1 MSKLDELIRELC
13 PDGVEYKKLGEI
25 ATISRGGNFQK
36 KDFLTEGV
44 PCIHYGQIYTK
55 YGLFAD
61 KTFTFISEE
70 CAKKQKMAQP
80 NDIVMAVTSEN
91 IEDVCKCLAW
101 LGDEPAAI
109 SGHSAIIHH
118 NQNAKYLVYYF
129 HSQMF
134 FAQKRKLAHGTKVI
148 EVTPDA
154 LVDIALPVPPIEIQC
169 EIVRILDNF
178 TNLTAELTARKT
190 QYAYYRDNLLTTKP
204 QWNHVKI
211 LDMLSQPITDG
222 PHTTPQFVQ
231 NGVPFISVDSIW
243 DGKIHFEKR
252 RGYITEEFDEECC
265 KKYKPQKNDV
275 YMVKS
280 GSTTGKVAF
289 VDTDIRFNI
298 WSPLAAMRVNEKNS
312 ARFLFYLLQTERVQK
327 QVKAKSSH
335 GSQPNLGMRELEQF
349 EVDIPPLD
357 VQNRIVNVL
366 DNFEKICSD
375 LNIGLPAE
383 IEARQKQYEYYRDK
397 LLTFAETGNTILS
410 RAEQSR
416 AEQSRAE
423 QSRALIKLLQYVFGY
438 AVVSLQDVVKNSC
451 SGGTP
456 KKGVSEYYEDGNI
469 PWLRTQEVVFRD
481 ICKTECFIT
490 ESAVKNS
497 AAKWI
502 PENCVIVAISGATA
516 GRCAINKIP
525 LTTNQHCL
533 NLEIDPEMALYRYV
547 YYCIC
552 AKQEELLAKKEG
564 ARGDL
569 NSTRILSLQIDLPS
583 IEKQKRIVSILDRFD
598 DICNDLTSG
607 LPAEIEARQK
617 QYEYYRDKLL
627 TFKEVAAT

>member
-13 PDGVEYKKLGEI
+13 PDGVEYKKLVDAVSIERGKRVVRSQLSISGKYPVYQNSLTPLGYHTDYNYNANTTFIIVAGAAGEI
-25 ATISRGGNFQK
+25 GFSDKAFWAADDCFAVVCPENVLNRYIYHLLLNNQNQLISKVRK
-36 KDFLTEGV
+36 ASIPRL
-44 PCIHYGQIYTK
+44 
-55 YGLFAD
+55 
-61 KTFTFISEE
+61 SR
-70 CAKKQKMAQP
+70 
-80 NDIVMAVTSEN
+80 
-91 IEDVCKCLAW
+91 
-101 LGDEPAAI
+101 
-109 SGHSAIIHH
+109 SAIE
-118 NQNAKYLVYYF
+118 NLV
-129 HSQMF
+129 
-134 FAQKRKLAHGTKVI
+134 I
-148 EVTPDA
+148 P
-154 LVDIALPVPPIEIQC
+154 IPPLDVQR

-178 TNLTAELTARKT
+178 TNLTAELTAELAARKN
-190 QYAYYRDNLLTTKP
+190 QYEFYRDKLLTYDSKTKIMP
-204 QWNHVKI
+204 LKDVAEIERGTRVVRSQLTEAGLYPVFQNALTPMGYYDKANRLGNNTFLICAGAAGQIGYSDVDFWAADDCYTFKCCEKLENRYLFHV
-211 LDMLSQPITDG
+211 L
-222 PHTTPQFVQ
+222 
-231 NGVPFISVDSIW
+231 
-243 DGKIHFEKR
+243 
-252 RGYITEEFDEECC
+252 
-265 KKYKPQKNDV
+265 
-275 YMVKS
+275 
-280 GSTTGKVAF
+280 
-289 VDTDIRFNI
+289 
-298 WSPLAAMRVNEKNS
+298 KNS
-312 ARFLFYLLQTERVQK
+312 QHRIDA
-327 QVKAKSSH
+327 QVRRASIPRISREAV
-335 GSQPNLGMRELEQF
+335 GSIRIP
-349 EVDIPPLD
+349 IPPLD

-397 LLTFAETGNTILS
+397 LLTFAENGNTIL
-410 RAEQSR
+410 
-416 AEQSRAE
+416 SRAE

-533 NLEIDPEMALYRYV
+533 NLEVDPEMALYRYV

-583 IEKQKRIVSILDRFD
+583 IEKQKRIVSILDCFD
-598 DICNDLTSG
+598 AICNDLTSG

>member
-13 PDGVEYKKLGEI
+13 PDGVESVPLWSVTIWDKKFSSVDRKKQPKIINYSYLLASDLFALQVDGGDVFLLSTGEQTGWTTKELASENLREGEVVTIPWGKSRPVTDCIKYYKGKFVTADNRIMTSNDTKKL
-25 ATISRGGNFQK
+25 N
-36 KDFLTEGV
+36 
-44 PCIHYGQIYTK
+44 
-55 YGLFAD
+55 
-61 KTFTFISEE
+61 
-70 CAKKQKMAQP
+70 
-80 NDIVMAVTSEN
+80 N
-91 IEDVCKCLAW
+91 
-101 LGDEPAAI
+101 
-109 SGHSAIIHH
+109 
-118 NQNAKYLVYYF
+118 KYLYYWIM
-129 HSQMF
+129 SQGRVIDTFYRGSGIKHPDM
-134 FAQKRKLAHGTKVI
+134 AKVLDMWI
-148 EVTPDA
+148 P
-154 LVDIALPVPPIEIQC
+154 IPPLEIQC

-178 TNLTAELTARKT
+178 TNLTAELTAELTARKT
-190 QYAYYRDNLLTTKP
+190 QYNYYRNKLLSFDAQKSIRTAPLADIAEISTGSSNTDDAVEDGIYP
-204 QWNHVKI
+204 FYVR
-211 LDMLSQPITDG
+211 SQEPLRK
-222 PHTTPQFVQ
+222 
-231 NGVPFISVDSIW
+231 N
-243 DGKIHFEKR
+243 E
-252 RGYITEEFDEECC
+252 YEFDEEAIITAG
-265 KKYKPQKNDV
+265 DGV
-275 YMVKS
+275 GV
-280 GSTTGKVAF
+280 GKVFHYANGKYALHQRAYRIHPKDSELLGKYLYHYF
-289 VDTDIRFNI
+289 V
-298 WSPLAAMRVNEKNS
+298 
-312 ARFLFYLLQTERVQK
+312 ARFPGYIGK
-327 QVKAKSSH
+327 QMYQ
-335 GSQPNLGMRELEQF
+335 GSVPSIRRPMLNKF
-349 EVDIPPLD
+349 EVVIPPLE
-357 VQNRIVNVL
+357 VQEKIAKIL
-366 DNFEKICSD
+366 DNFDAICAD

-423 QSRALIKLLQYVFGY
+423 QSRAEQSRALIKLLQYVFGY
-438 AVVSLQDVVKNSC
+438 AGVSLQDVVKNSC

-533 NLEIDPEMALYRYV
+533 NLEVDPEMALYRYV

-569 NSTRILSLQIDLPS
+569 NSTRILSLQIDLP
-583 IEKQKRIVSILDRFD
+583 
-598 DICNDLTSG
+598 
-607 LPAEIEARQK
+607 
-617 QYEYYRDKLL
+617 
-627 TFKEVAAT
+627 

>member
-1 MSKLDELIRELC
+1 MSKLDELLRELC

-70 CAKKQKMAQP
+70 CAKKQKMARP

-101 LGDEPAAI
+101 LGDEPVAV

-154 LVDIALPVPPIEIQC
+154 LVDIALPVPPIEIQR

-178 TNLTAELTARKT
+178 TNLTAELTAELTARGI
-190 QYAYYRDNLLTTKP
+190 QYSYYRNKLLTFHSDTK
-204 QWNHVKI
+204 I
-211 LDMLSQPITDG
+211 
-222 PHTTPQFVQ
+222 VQ
-231 NGVPFISVDSIW
+231 LADIADIGTGSSNTNEAVE
-243 DGKIHFEKR
+243 DGKYPFFVRSQEPLR
-252 RGYITEEFDEECC
+252 
-265 KKYKPQKNDV
+265 KNDFEYDETAIITAGDGV
-275 YMVKS
+275 GV
-280 GSTTGKVAF
+280 GKVYHYIEGRYALHQRAYRIHINTPEVVPKYYF
-289 VDTDIRFNI
+289 HY
-298 WSPLAAMRVNEKNS
+298 M
-312 ARFLFYLLQTERVQK
+312 
-327 QVKAKSSH
+327 KAKFLPYIQKTMFQ
-335 GSQPNLGMRELEQF
+335 GSVASIRRPMLNAF
-349 EVDIPPLD
+349 PVPVPSLD
-357 VQNRIVNVL
+357 VQNRIVKVL

-397 LLTFAETGNTILS
+397 LLTFAENGNTILS

-423 QSRALIKLLQYVFGY
+423 
-438 AVVSLQDVVKNSC
+438 
-451 SGGTP
+451 
-456 KKGVSEYYEDGNI
+456 
-469 PWLRTQEVVFRD
+469 
-481 ICKTECFIT
+481 
-490 ESAVKNS
+490 
-497 AAKWI
+497 
-502 PENCVIVAISGATA
+502 
-516 GRCAINKIP
+516 
-525 LTTNQHCL
+525 H
-533 NLEIDPEMALYRYV
+533 
-547 YYCIC
+547 
-552 AKQEELLAKKEG
+552 
-564 ARGDL
+564 
-569 NSTRILSLQIDLPS
+569 
-583 IEKQKRIVSILDRFD
+583 
-598 DICNDLTSG
+598 
-607 LPAEIEARQK
+607 
-617 QYEYYRDKLL
+617 
-627 TFKEVAAT
+627 